1 MKPERNIFWLNI
13 FTFSK
18 HVLTL
23 SAQHPSPLFLLGWP
37 WISFEESFCV
47 LLSFSVDH
55 VGLHPGSRSAIR
67 HTARSQTLGGLAH
80 QCKPMSQG
88 HNEWLVFNCMTHV
101 FPIKVNQRSFSLQM
115 NTLRSFLGS
124 VFIVILLQKVLRGD
138 LREGKCHFFFFL
150 KAFLLSKVFLIATIE
165 PSMGHQLLTLRFLL
179 LWLWNWELCGWWK
192 AFGW

>member
-1 MKPERNIFWLNI
+1 M
-13 FTFSK
+13 SY
-18 HVLTL
+18 
-23 SAQHPSPLFLLGWP
+23 
-37 WISFEESFCV
+37 
-47 LLSFSVDH
+47 
-55 VGLHPGSRSAIR
+55 SRSVWITWGSTLAPGVLYGTLHAPR
-67 HTARSQTLGGLAH
+67 HWEAWPIH

-124 VFIVILLQKVLRGD
+124 VFIVIRLQKVLRGD

-165 PSMGHQLLTLRFLL
+165 PSMGHQLLTYDFSFSGFEIESSVVGERLL
-179 LWLWNWELCGWWK
+179 DDN
-192 AFGW
+192 FFT